1 MNEIAGISEIT
12 KLVCRIIPGTEEQF
26 LLIGSRLS
34 RVYTDVE
41 TISKQ
46 ASRLAGLLDSSSMKE
61 TITQFRDVMG
71 LLERYIEQ
79 FHQRFESGYAALKDV
94 GNAVSDVGAPMAN
107 FRKIVKKLKI
117 LGISTKIESA
127 QLKKMEID
135 FVNLAGDV
143 EQLSELIR
151 DKSAAIEKHREGLI
165 ALTQDTLSKIF
176 HISQKSRDFTSAAL
190 GDINASIAVL
200 EDRNELS
207 FSTADS
213 ILSRSRATSAQVGEV
228 VMSMQFHDIT
238 RQQIE
243 HIVEVLE
250 ALDNKHKDD
259 AQPADGPENTSGIAE
274 VIVVSELQ
282 RAQLADARD
291 KFIKA
296 VCVIMENLGG
306 ISVNIAGIIDE
317 IQKMTGVSD
326 ASSENFLSNIETA
339 TGAVM
344 DKVDSGNRAEEEF
357 GEAMTELSTA
367 VSTISGLVDDIEE
380 IGEEIELIAINA
392 RVKAARTGEEGAPL
406 GVIAEAI
413 WHLSL
418 DATSQKSVIS
428 GLLKKVVTATE
439 GLQSATANEG
449 SRMDASGTI
458 AELSGIVE
466 GLKHMK
472 DDVARLVEEIGS
484 DSRSLS
490 GLIRETIGDIT
501 VHDDLERLITD
512 VCAIFD
518 EFITEARQKVSPVE
532 IEKARR
538 QSFKYIQDNYTMQRE
553 RAIHHS
559 IASNVIPIDS
569 KSKDPVPGPEIFE
582 DAAGSEEFGD
592 NVELF

>member
-1 MNEIAGISEIT
+1 MSEIADIPEIA
-12 KLVCRIIPGTEEQF
+12 KRVRGIIPGTEEQF
-26 LLIGSRLS
+26 LLIGSRLNK
-34 RVYTDVE
+34 VYADVE
-41 TISKQ
+41 NISKQ
-46 ASRLAGLLDSSSMKE
+46 ASRLVGLLDSSAMRGAIS
-61 TITQFRDVMG
+61 QFRDVMG
-71 LLERYIEQ
+71 QLDRYIES

-94 GNAVSDVGAPMAN
+94 GNAVSDVGVPMAN

-127 QLKKMEID
+127 QLKKMEVD
-135 FVNLAGDV
+135 FANLAGDV

-165 ALTQDTLSKIF
+165 ALTQGTLSKIF
-176 HISQKSRDFTSAAL
+176 HISQRSRDLAGAAL
-190 GDINASIAVL
+190 GDIHTSIAVL
-200 EDRNELS
+200 EERNGLS

-213 ILSRSRATSAQVGEV
+213 ILGRTRAMSTQVGEV

-250 ALDNKHKDD
+250 TMGSRHEETVRSTG
-259 AQPADGPENTSGIAE
+259 GPEDRAAIAE
-274 VIVVSELQ
+274 AMVVSELQ
-282 RAQLADARD
+282 KAQLVDARD
-291 KFIKA
+291 KFMKA
-296 VCVIMENLGG
+296 VRVIMDNLRG
-306 ISVNIAGIIDE
+306 ISVNIGRIIDE
-317 IQKMTGVSD
+317 IQKMTGATDS
-326 ASSENFLSNIETA
+326 SSENFLSKIEAA
-339 TGAVM
+339 TGQVM
-344 DKVDSGNRAEEEF
+344 DKIYSGNRAEEEF
-357 GEAMTELSTA
+357 AEAMTELATA
-367 VSTISGLVDDIEE
+367 VSTISALVDDIEE

-439 GLQSATANEG
+439 GLETATANNV
-449 SRMDASGTI
+449 SDVDASGTI

-466 GLKHMK
+466 GLRDMK
-472 DDVARLVEEIGS
+472 DDVAQLVGEIGA

-490 GLIRETIGDIT
+490 ELIRETIGDIT
-501 VHDDLERLITD
+501 VHDDLEHHIAD
-512 VCAIFD
+512 VCTVFD
-518 EFITEARQKVSPVE
+518 EFIIQSRPKVTPAE
-532 IEKARR
+532 IDEARR
-538 QSFKYIQDNYTMQRE
+538 QSFEYIQENYTMQRE

-559 IASNVIPIDS
+559 IASNVIPMGSKARDPAPGQEVFDDMTDS
-569 KSKDPVPGPEIFE
+569 RELG
-582 DAAGSEEFGD
+582 G